1 MGIFSGHKEDPVL
14 SGLWETHFPVAVLA
28 DIPEAGVYTLEF
40 RYRTSY
46 ATAMALSADGSQ
58 QTEMVDLPDTDN
70 GWATGKVEIELPAG
84 VRTIRLA
91 GTDAWSICLNWLRL
105 NK

>member
-1 MGIFSGHKEDPVL
+1 MRFCLVGFEIISP
-14 SGLWETHFPVAVLA
+14 S
-28 DIPEAGVYTLEF
+28 
-40 RYRTSY
+40 
-46 ATAMALSADGSQ
+46 MALSADGSQ
-58 QTEMVDLPDTDN
+58 QAEMVDLPDTDN